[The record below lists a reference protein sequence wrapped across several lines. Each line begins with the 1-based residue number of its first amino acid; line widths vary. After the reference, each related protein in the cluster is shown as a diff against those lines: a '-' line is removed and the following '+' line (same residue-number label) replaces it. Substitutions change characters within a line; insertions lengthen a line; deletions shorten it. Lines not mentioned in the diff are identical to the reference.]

1 MKLTMKENITFWY
14 KHGIWTLTMVRNA
27 VEKKVINAEDYEEI
41 TGNVYSK
48 KEE

>member
-1 MKLTMKENITFWY
+1 MKLTIKENITFWY
-14 KHGIWTLTMVRNA
+14 KHGIWTLAMVRNA

-41 TGNVYSK
+41 TGKVYSD

>member
-41 TGNVYSK
+41 TGKVYSD